1 MNKIFKTTLLT
12 ILVLILLTSIVMV
25 AVVVDEQPFTI
36 VMSILGFSILTVSIW
51 NIIYINLKD

>member
-1 MNKIFKTTLLT
+1 
-12 ILVLILLTSIVMV
+12 MV

>member
-12 ILVLILLTSIVMV
+12 ILVLILLISIVMV